1 MTRRLKSAN
10 SPPEGETAYSRPP
23 LRLSL
28 SLSATTGHRYL
39 PYLRKHLPAAH
50 ALLRA
55 PLREFS
61 VALVG
66 DVRMSRLHERFLG
79 IRGPTDVLTFELE
92 HDARGRVTA
101 GEAVICVP
109 QAQRAARA
117 HRSRVGRE
125 LLLYALH
132 GMLHLTGYDDI
143 TEDDY
148 RKMHQ
153 KEDDILRRLGVGAT
167 FNLNDAAEVNQRP
180 ENLNRRQ
187 RRNGAR

>member
-1 MTRRLKSAN
+1 MTRRRTAAN
-10 SPPEGETAYSRPP
+10 SPPGKTAAPGRPP
-23 LRLSL
+23 LSL
-28 SLSATTGHRYL
+28 SLSATTGRRYL
-39 PYLRKHLPAAH
+39 PYLRKHLAAAH
-50 ALLRA
+50 ALLRS
-55 PLREFS
+55 PLHEYS

-66 DVRMSRLHERFLG
+66 DVRMSRLHQQFLG

-92 HDARGRVTA
+92 HDTRGRVTA
-101 GEAVICVP
+101 GEAVICVS
-109 QAQRAARA
+109 QARRAARA
-117 HRSRVGRE
+117 RHSRVERE

-132 GMLHLTGYDDI
+132 GMLHLTGHDDI

-153 KEDDILRRLGVGAT
+153 KEDDILRRLGVGAI
-167 FNLNDAAEVNQRP
+167 FQPSDAAEVNQQP